1 MQVGTIRSVPTL
13 RGVQLPHR
21 PEATTQDRFES
32 SSPSL
37 RQAFEGIV
45 HPSSQ
50 AKVTLLSDNIEAW
63 NARWKLTESAQQS
76 IHAQYYTW
84 DHDIFGMAQL
94 GQIFHK
100 ARQGVEV
107 RLMVDAVGDTFGTR
121 GFKSHRGGKDF
132 LQEVVALPSAEA
144 KVYHPHYKKIA
155 SALLNP
161 TGLEGIAANHDKIL
175 EVDGKA
181 ASVGGRNTGH
191 HYFLHAKDDPKAWR
205 DVDVLVRGEEVA
217 SELRQAVDEEFDKG
231 WIHHTVQPDLLG
243 NWKKRDAEL
252 LGAHA
257 MMDLWLKAPVP
268 SDSEKAQL
276 REQESVR
283 EERAQDLVV
292 QATSRLRGEGFDR
305 KLSGREQK
313 ALQEMALELVAY
325 PELCGSYHKKAGRE
339 IEAQVKV
346 VDSHSAVGAG
356 RNEINQALL
365 GLIAGAQE
373 RIRIQT
379 PYYVLTDPVID
390 ALQKAGER
398 GVDIQIATNSPSN
411 TDSFFT
417 QVFFLNDW
425 KKSLATIPNLD
436 LYAATGERKHHAK
449 MALFD
454 EDVAVVGTYNLDL
467 VSAEVNGE
475 VGAVMWSKEMVKEVD
490 RSMDQDF
497 SDPTLGFVQYEI
509 ARNPAGQAVDAA
521 GNRVLDDQGNLI
533 GEPQRVFGPE
543 EHVDPEV
550 LAKYDKKIRRWNWS
564 RKHLPQFESLRRF
577 V

>member
-1 MQVGTIRSVPTL
+1 MQVGSIRHLPSVRSVPIA
-13 RGVQLPHR
+13 RISESP
-21 PEATTQDRFES
+21 DRFDS
-32 SSPSL
+32 SL
-37 RQAFEGIV
+37 RQAFDSIV
-45 HPSSQ
+45 KPVSQ
-50 AKVTLLSDNIEAW
+50 AEVTLLSDNIEAW
-63 NARWKLTESAQQS
+63 NARWKLMESAQTS

-84 DHDIFGMAQL
+84 DKDIFGMAQL

-100 ARQGVEV
+100 ASQGVQV

-132 LQEVVALPSAEA
+132 LQEVVALPNAEA
-144 KVYHPHYKKIA
+144 RVYHPHYKKIA
-155 SALLNP
+155 SALLHP

-191 HYFLHAKDDPKAWR
+191 HYFLHANDDPKAWR
-205 DVDVLVRGEEVA
+205 DVDVLVRGEQVA
-217 SELRQAVDEEFDKG
+217 SELRQAVDEEFDQG
-231 WIHHTVQPDLLG
+231 WVHHKVQPDLFG

-252 LGAHA
+252 LAA
-257 MMDLWLKAPVP
+257 RALMDLWLKAPVL
-268 SDSEKAQL
+268 SHSEKEAL
-276 REQESVR
+276 REHASVR
-283 EERAQDLVV
+283 EQHAQELVA
-292 QATSRLRGEGFDR
+292 QASRRLTEEGFER
-305 KLSGREQK
+305 KLSGREGK
-313 ALQEMALELVAY
+313 AVREMALELVAY
-325 PELCGSYHKKAGRE
+325 PELRGSYHKKAGAE
-339 IEAQVKV
+339 IGAKVKV
-346 VDSHSAVGAG
+346 IDSHSAVGAG
-356 RNEINQALL
+356 RNEMNEALL

-379 PYYVLTDPVID
+379 PYYVLTDSVID
-390 ALQKAGER
+390 ALQEAGQR
-398 GVDIQIATNSPSN
+398 GVEIQIATNSPSN

-436 LYAATGERKHHAK
+436 LYAATGDRKHHAK

-454 EDVAVVGTYNLDL
+454 DDVAVVGTYNLDL

-497 SDPTLGFVQYEI
+497 SDPTLGFVRYEI
-509 ARNPAGQAVDAA
+509 ARNSAGQPVDAA
-521 GNRVLDDQGNLI
+521 GKQVLDDQGNLI
-533 GEPQRVFGPE
+533 GDPQRVFGPE
-543 EHVDPEV
+543 EHVDFEV
-550 LAKYDKKIRRWNWS
+550 LAKYDKRIRRWNWS